1 MILPAFAQT
10 YNFTN
15 ASATGKNGPSQA
27 QVNAAYSAT
36 NLNGQVTATN
46 GIQQWTVP
54 ATGNYR
60 ITAAGANGG
69 NTAFSSGG
77 TGIIASCEVSLT
89 AGTVL
94 NIVVGQ
100 QGTYNN
106 NGSTYVSSGSGGGG
120 SFVYTGAIG
129 GGGLIAAAGG
139 GGGGLSSTSSVVAG
153 NVSNANFGPNGAT
166 ITDAGGYISLGG
178 TGGNG
183 GGFSNRSML
192 SGGPGAGWL
201 SDYNATYAVNNPGL
215 GGTRFVGG
223 TINGLGTEGGFGG
236 GGASG
241 ETSSGYFLSY
251 CWSGGGGGYSGG
263 GSGHNGGAGDG
274 QVGGG
279 GGSFLTGSNQSN
291 LGFNNGMGYVTILN
305 LYSATIT
312 LSQGILCNGDAN
324 GSLTAAPSGGTGP
337 YTYSWAPVGGTSPT
351 ATGLAAG
358 SYTCTITDASLNVA
372 TATFLL
378 TEPAPLVATTMQNN
392 VSCNGG
398 TNGDAMVMVTG
409 GTPSYT
415 YSWSSG
421 GNASTESNLAA
432 GTYTC
437 TTTDANGCTT
447 MNTVTVTEPPA
458 MVNNPI
464 QIDVTC
470 NGLNDGS
477 ATVAPA
483 GGTGSYTYNWSPSGG
498 SAATESN
505 LIAGVYT
512 CTITDS
518 NGCTSTE
525 VFTITEPSALDVTS
539 TITNPLCFGDSNG
552 AATVSVSGGT
562 PGYTYS
568 WTSGGTGATDSGL
581 VAGSYTCTVTDANGC
596 TTAHSVTVTE
606 PAQLTSTS
614 NDTNVTCFGGND
626 GAIMVTPAGGTAPYT
641 YMWIPNVGSGPYV
654 NNLTAGSYSYVV
666 TDANG
671 CTLPVAVTLT
681 EPPAIAGTISATNA
695 TTCGGSDGALDL
707 TASGGTGSF
716 TYMWSDSST
725 TEDITG
731 LTAGSYTVT
740 VTDSIGCAMSF
751 TGTVA
756 DPAGPTVS
764 VAITTSTMCFDDGS
778 LTLSGGSPA
787 GGTWS
792 GPGVAT
798 GTFDPSVAGNGMQV
812 ITYSYTDANNCIG
825 TAADSINV
833 DPCAGV
839 IENNSGSLMLYP
851 NPTSGVFSITTEP
864 GATIMIYNSLGS
876 VVANT
881 VAANSKSEIDMTG
894 FAEGIYLVVVEQNNA
909 RSTAQVILS
918 K

>member
-1 MILPAFAQT
+1 MLPAFAQT

-60 ITAAGANGG
+60 ITTAGANGG

-77 TGIIASCEVSLT
+77 SGIIVSCEVALT

-106 NGSTYVSSGSGGGG
+106 NGNTYVSSGSGGGG

-139 GGGGLSSTSSVVAG
+139 GGGGLSSPSNVIAG
-153 NVSNANFGPNGAT
+153 NVSNANFGANGAT
-166 ITDAGGYISLGG
+166 ITDAGGFISLGG

-223 TINGLGTEGGFGG
+223 TVNGLGTEGGFGG

-241 ETSSGYFLSY
+241 ETVAGYFTSY

-291 LGFNNGMGYVTILN
+291 LGLNSGMGYVSILN
-305 LYSATIT
+305 LYSATIA

-358 SYTCTITDASLNVA
+358 SYTCTITDATMNVA

-378 TEPAPLVATTMQNN
+378 TEPAPLIGTTIQNN

-398 TNGDAMVMVTG
+398 ANGDAMVMVTG
-409 GTPSYT
+409 GTPSYI

-421 GNASTESNLAA
+421 GNAATESNLVA
-432 GTYTC
+432 GTYSC
-437 TTTDANGCTT
+437 TTTDANGCITL
-447 MNTVTVTEPPA
+447 NTVTITEPSA

-464 QIDVTC
+464 QVNVSC
-470 NGLNDGS
+470 NGLTDGS

-505 LIAGVYT
+505 LTAGSYT

-518 NGCTSTE
+518 NGCTSVE
-525 VFTITEPSALDVTS
+525 VFTITEPALLDVTS
-539 TITNPLCFGDSNG
+539 TVTSPLCFGNSNG
-552 AATVSVSGGT
+552 SVAVNVNGGT
-562 PGYTYS
+562 PAYTYN
-568 WTSGGTGATDSGL
+568 WTSGGTGSTESGL
-581 VAGSYTCTVTDANGC
+581 VAGTYSCTVTDANGC
-596 TTAHSVTVTE
+596 TNVHAVTITE
-606 PAQLTSTS
+606 PALLTATS
-614 NDTNVTCFGGND
+614 VDTSLSCFGAAD
-626 GAIMVTPAGGTAPYT
+626 GSVMITPAGGTGAY
-641 YMWIPNVGSGPYV
+641 
-654 NNLTAGSYSYVV
+654 SYSWSPSVATGAYASGLAAGTYACTI

-671 CTLPVAVTLT
+671 CSYTHSATLT
-681 EPPAIAGTISATNA
+681 EPSMIDATTVA
-695 TTCGGSDGALDL
+695 SGPTTCGGTDGSIDI
-707 TASGGTGSF
+707 TPSGGTGPY
-716 TYMWSDSST
+716 TYLWSNSST
-725 TEDITG
+725 SEDITG
-731 LTAGSYTVT
+731 VGAGIWNVT
-740 VTDSIGCAMSF
+740 ITDSTGCSNIISD
-751 TGTVA
+751 TLN
-756 DPAGPTVS
+756 DPAGPAVS
-764 VAITTSTMCFDDGS
+764 LAITTSTMCFDDGS

-798 GTFDPSVAGNGMQV
+798 GTFDPSVTGNGMQV
-812 ITYSYTDANNCIG
+812 ITYTYTDANNCIG
-825 TAADSINV
+825 TATDSINV

-839 IENNSGSLMLYP
+839 IENNDGSLAIYP
-851 NPTSGVFSITTEP
+851 NPTSGVFSIATEP
-864 GATIMIYNSLGS
+864 GATIMIYNALGS

-894 FAEGIYLVVVEQNNA
+894 FAEGIYLVVVEQNNT